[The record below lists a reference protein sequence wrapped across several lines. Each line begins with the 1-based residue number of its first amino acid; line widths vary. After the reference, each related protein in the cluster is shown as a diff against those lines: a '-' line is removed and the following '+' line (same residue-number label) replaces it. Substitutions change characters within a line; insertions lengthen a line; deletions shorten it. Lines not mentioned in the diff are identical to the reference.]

1 MKIILLIAG
10 CLFFL
15 SCAQQEPLVK
25 IDHTSDELLPSA
37 ETGFKKRRRL
47 PLDTTPKLPL
57 AHVAAVGDLMM
68 SSWVI
73 DKVNHFG
80 VDFPFDSTRKLLS
93 AADFAIANLEAPF
106 TATGTVHKDK
116 KFTFKVPPHFGRG
129 LLNAGIDVVT
139 LANNHMIDYGCEGL
153 INTLSTLDSLG
164 IAYSG
169 GGIDR
174 QTACAPVIVERK
186 GKRIAFL
193 GFSFTYPVEFW
204 ANSSRC
210 GTCHPSEQQLQAL
223 IEKSKADAD
232 LVVASFHWGQE
243 KRTTPKAYQTYF
255 ARKSIDFGADL
266 VLGHHP
272 HVLQGIEI
280 YKGKLIAYS
289 LGNYVFGSLSH
300 NSRTS
305 IVLSALLGPNGLI
318 YARVFPIDVYNARVE
333 FQPKL
338 FYGTDRLKVI
348 DELNEISAHLNN
360 GESIIDAQG
369 FILPAQTNQEPLTP
383 TD

>member
-1 MKIILLIAG
+1 M
-10 CLFFL
+10 

-25 IDHTSDELLPSA
+25 IEHTSPALLPSA
-37 ETGFKKRRRL
+37 ETGFKKRVRL
-47 PLDTTPKLPL
+47 PLDTTPNLPL
-57 AHVAAVGDLMM
+57 AHIAAVGDLMM

-73 DKVNHFG
+73 DKVDHYG
-80 VDFPFDSTRKLLS
+80 VDFPFDSTRKLLKS
-93 AADFAIANLEAPF
+93 ADFAIANLEAPL
-106 TATGTVHKDK
+106 TLTGRVVADK
-116 KFTFKVPPHFGRG
+116 KFTFKVPPHFSSGIK
-129 LLNAGIDVVT
+129 NAGFDVVT

-153 INTLSTLDSLG
+153 INTLKTLDSIG

-169 GGIDR
+169 GGVDR
-174 QTACAPVIVERK
+174 QAACAPVIVERN

-193 GFSFTYPVEFW
+193 GFSFTYPIEFW
-204 ANSSRC
+204 ANSRRC

-223 IEKSKADAD
+223 IEHSKANAD
-232 LVVASFHWGQE
+232 LVVTSFHWGQE
-243 KRTTPKAYQTYF
+243 KRTTPKTYQTYF

-305 IVLSALLGPNGLI
+305 IVLSVMLAPKGLI
-318 YARVFPIDVYNARVE
+318 YARVFPIDVYNARVD
-333 FQPKL
+333 FQPRL
-338 FYGTDRLKVI
+338 FYGTDHSKVI

-360 GESIIDAQG
+360 GQSIIDDRG
-369 FILPAQTNQEPLTP
+369 FILPAQKNQKPFTP